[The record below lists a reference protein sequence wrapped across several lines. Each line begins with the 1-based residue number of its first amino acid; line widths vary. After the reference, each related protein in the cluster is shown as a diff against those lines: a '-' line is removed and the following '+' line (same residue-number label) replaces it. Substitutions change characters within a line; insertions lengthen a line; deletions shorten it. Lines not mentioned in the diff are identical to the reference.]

1 MNIKQVI
8 LPSVLLAGL
17 CLPLNA
23 EVPPYWQ
30 DPKANRVN
38 VMPARAAFF
47 AFENTSL
54 ANQGN
59 KASSNRYLS
68 LKANGNSI
76 LPRTTTCVLPTF
88 TKPTLMIP
96 NGKIFPYPVCL
107 K

>member
-47 AFENTSL
+47 AFENASL
-54 ANQGN
+54 ANQ
-59 KASSNRYLS
+59 A
-68 LKANGNSI
+68 
-76 LPRTTTCVLPTF
+76 
-88 TKPTLMIP
+88 TKPHPIAIFHLKQMEIP
-96 NGKIFPYPVCL
+96 FCQGPQPASCRLLQNQL
-107 K
+107 